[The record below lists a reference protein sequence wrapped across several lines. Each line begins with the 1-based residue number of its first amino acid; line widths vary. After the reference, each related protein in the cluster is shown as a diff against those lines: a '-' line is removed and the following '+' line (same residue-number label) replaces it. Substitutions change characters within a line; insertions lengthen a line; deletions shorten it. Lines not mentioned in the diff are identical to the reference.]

1 MVANITRN
9 SHSTDNVLVAAP
21 TSKSQAELEKELEA
35 DALASLA
42 SQPVVIYRPRMKI
55 L

>member
-21 TSKSQAELEKELEA
+21 TSKSQAELGKELEA
-35 DALASLA
+35 EVLDSLT
-42 SQPVVIYRPRMKI
+42 SNRRN